1 MKGINDLDRAGSAL
15 TVWEMTKSGA
25 KKTEVAQK
33 SAARFV
39 VALDAVEDRI
49 LPADREVATLWV
61 TVQSVSEKHGDD
73 TGTVATDRVPG
84 PSDAQHR
91 PHDRSRAKTIDS

>member
-1 MKGINDLDRAGSAL
+1 
-15 TVWEMTKSGA
+15 MTKSGA
-25 KKTEVAQK
+25 KKTEVVQK

-49 LPADREVATLWV
+49 LPVDREVATLWV
-61 TVQSVSEKHGDD
+61 TVLSVSEKHGDD
-73 TGTVATDRVPG
+73 TGLVATDRVACSG
-84 PSDAQHR
+84 DTQHR

>member
-1 MKGINDLDRAGSAL
+1 MDRAGSAL

>member
-1 MKGINDLDRAGSAL
+1 
-15 TVWEMTKSGA
+15 MTKNGA
-25 KKTEVAQK
+25 KKMEVVQK

-49 LPADREVATLWV
+49 LQVDREVATLWV
-61 TVQSVSEKHGDD
+61 TVLSVSEKHGDD
-73 TGTVATDRVPG
+73 TGIVATDRAPCSG
-84 PSDAQHR
+84 DAQHR